1 MKGVTVIM
9 AILEELMQSFVDVFT
24 NPSVIII
31 GAITLVEVTPIKINP
46 LRALFKWIGKAVN
59 GDIQKDLA
67 ELKRDFE
74 ETKAQDKR
82 WRILEFSRSCRN
94 GVPHSR
100 EEWKHAIS
108 ELKEYEEYTKKKNIV
123 NGVME
128 EDAKFL
134 RELYRERNMKN
145 DFL

>member
-1 MKGVTVIM
+1 MGIFEKI
-9 AILEELMQSFVDVFT
+9 IDFIT
-24 NPSVIII
+24 NPGVIL
-31 GAITLVEVTPIKINP
+31 GAITLVEVAPIKINP
-46 LRALFKWIGKAVN
+46 WKWLFKWIGDAIN
-59 GDIQKDLA
+59 GDMRKDLS

-82 WRILEFSRSCRN
+82 WRILEFARSCRN
-94 GVPHSR
+94 GVKHSR

-108 ELKEYEEYTKKKNIV
+108 ELAEYEQYTEDKHIT

-134 RELYRERNMKN
+134 RALYQERLTKN

>member
-1 MKGVTVIM
+1 MGIIETLKD
-9 AILEELMQSFVDVFT
+9 FVT
-24 NPSVIII
+24 NPGVILI
-31 GAITLVEVTPIKINP
+31 GAITIFEIAPIKINP
-46 LRALFKWIGKAVN
+46 WKSLFKWIGNAVN
-59 GDIQKDLA
+59 GDMQKELS

-94 GVPHSR
+94 GVKHSR

-108 ELKEYEEYTKKKNIV
+108 ELAEYEQYTEDKHIV

-134 RELYRERNMKN
+134 RELYHERLAKN

>member
-1 MKGVTVIM
+1 MGFIAETWNSLVDIFTHPG
-9 AILEELMQSFVDVFT
+9 FVL
-24 NPSVIII
+24 I
-31 GAITLVEVTPIKINP
+31 GAITLIEITPIKINP
-46 LRALFKWIGKAVN
+46 LGALFKWIGKAVN
-59 GDIQKDLA
+59 GDIQKDLS

-94 GVPHSR
+94 GVQHSR

-108 ELKEYEEYTKKKNIV
+108 ELAEYEEYTKKKKII

-134 RELYRERNMKN
+134 RELYQERNRRN
-145 DFL
+145 DFS

>member
-1 MKGVTVIM
+1 MVFEKI
-9 AILEELMQSFVDVFT
+9 IEFVT
-24 NPSVIII
+24 NPGVIV
-31 GAITLVEVTPIKINP
+31 GAITLIEVAPIKINP
-46 LRALFKWIGKAVN
+46 WKWLFKWIGDAIN
-59 GDIQKDLA
+59 GDMRKDLS

-82 WRILEFSRSCRN
+82 WRILEFARSCRN
-94 GVPHSR
+94 GAKHTR

-108 ELKEYEEYTKKKNIV
+108 ELAEYEQYTEDKHIT

-134 RELYRERNMKN
+134 RALYQERLTKN

>member
-1 MKGVTVIM
+1 MEIIKEIWGSLI
-9 AILEELMQSFVDVFT
+9 DVFT
-24 NPSVIII
+24 NPSVVFI
-31 GAITLVEVTPIKINP
+31 GAITLIEVTPIKINP
-46 LRALFKWIGKAVN
+46 LRMLFKWIGKAVN
-59 GDIQKDLA
+59 GDIQKDLS

-94 GVPHSR
+94 GVQHSR

-108 ELKEYEEYTKKKNIV
+108 ELAEYEEYTKKKNII

>member
-1 MKGVTVIM
+1 MGIIETLK
-9 AILEELMQSFVDVFT
+9 EFVT
-24 NPSVIII
+24 NPGVILI
-31 GAITLVEVTPIKINP
+31 GAITIFEIAPIKINP
-46 LRALFKWIGKAVN
+46 WKSLFKWIGNAVN
-59 GDIQKDLA
+59 GDMQKELS

-94 GVPHSR
+94 GVKHSR

-108 ELKEYEEYTKKKNIV
+108 ELAEYEQYTEDKDIV

-134 RELYRERNMKN
+134 RELYHERLTKN

>member
-1 MKGVTVIM
+1 MIK
-9 AILEELMQSFVDVFT
+9 ILEEILTHPTFILIGTFT
-24 NPSVIII
+24 LI
-31 GAITLVEVTPIKINP
+31 EVVPIKINP
-46 LRALFKWIGKAVN
+46 WKWLFKWVGKCIN
-59 GDIQKDLA
+59 GDLQKNLN

-94 GVPHSR
+94 GVQHSR

>member
-1 MKGVTVIM
+1 MTKIFEE
-9 AILEELMQSFVDVFT
+9 ILTHPTFV
-24 NPSVIII
+24 II
-31 GAITLVEVTPIKINP
+31 GAFTLIEVVPIKINP
-46 LRALFKWIGKAVN
+46 WKWLFKWVGKCIN
-59 GDIQKDLA
+59 GDLQKNLN

-94 GVPHSR
+94 GVQHSR

-108 ELKEYEEYTKKKNIV
+108 ELKEYEEYTKNKNII

-134 RELYRERNMKN
+134 RELYRERNKKN

>member
-1 MKGVTVIM
+1 MVFEKI
-9 AILEELMQSFVDVFT
+9 IEFVT
-24 NPSVIII
+24 NPGIILV
-31 GAITLVEVTPIKINP
+31 GAITLFEVAPIKINP
-46 LRALFKWIGKAVN
+46 WKSLFRWIGNAVN
-59 GDIQKDLA
+59 GDMRKDLS

-82 WRILEFSRSCRN
+82 WRILEFARSCRN
-94 GVPHSR
+94 GVRHSR

-108 ELKEYEEYTKKKNIV
+108 ELAEYEDYTEEKHIV

-134 RELYRERNMKN
+134 RELYHERLAKN

>member
-1 MKGVTVIM
+1 M
-9 AILEELMQSFVDVFT
+9 AILKEIWLSLADIFT
-24 NPSVIII
+24 NPGFIVI
-31 GAITLVEVTPIKINP
+31 GTITLIEVTPIKINP
-46 LRALFKWIGKAVN
+46 LGALFKWIGKAVN
-59 GDIQKDLA
+59 GDIQKDLS

-94 GVPHSR
+94 GVQHSR
-100 EEWKHAIS
+100 EEWKHVIS
-108 ELKEYEEYTKKKNIV
+108 ELAEYEHYTEKKKII

-128 EDAKFL
+128 EDSKFL